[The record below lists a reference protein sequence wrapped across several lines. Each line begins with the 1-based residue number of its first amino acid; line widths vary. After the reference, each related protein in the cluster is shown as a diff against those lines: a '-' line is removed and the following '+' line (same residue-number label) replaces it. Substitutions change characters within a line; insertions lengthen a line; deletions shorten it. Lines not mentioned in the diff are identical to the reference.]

1 MIEVTLHDA
10 EVQRL
15 IERLTRR
22 LGNLTPVMHEI
33 GQRYE
38 RRVLENFEGSH
49 APDGTPWAR
58 LSAVTLMLA
67 LGRKKRLGKRG
78 LTKRGKAYLGN
89 KKPLIESG
97 RLRSR
102 IHYQAGAESVK
113 VGLSGIEY
121 AAIHQFGGKAGR
133 NRKVTIPARP
143 YLAMNTAGGLALADR
158 DRRMVVEVLRRHL
171 DEL

>member
-1 MIEVTLHDA
+1 MFKVVIKDE

-15 IERLTRR
+15 IEALSRK
-22 LGNLTPVMHEI
+22 LGNLAPAMHEI

-67 LGRKKRLGKRG
+67 MGKKKRMGKRG
-78 LTKRGKAYLGN
+78 ITKKGRAYLGN
-89 KKPLIESG
+89 KKPLIEEG
-97 RLRSR
+97 RMYER
-102 IHYQAGAESVK
+102 IHYQAGADAVK
-113 VGLSGIEY
+113 VGLTGIKY
-121 AAIHQFGGKAGR
+121 AAIHQFGGPAGR

-143 YLAMNTAGGLALADR
+143 YLAMNTAAGLALADR
-158 DRRMVVEVLRRHL
+158 DKRMVIEVLTRYL
-171 DEL
+171 DKL

>member
-1 MIEVTLHDA
+1 MIEVTLHDD

-15 IERLTRR
+15 IKRLMFRI
-22 LGNLTPVMHEI
+22 GNLTPAMHEI

-58 LSAVTLMLA
+58 LSAETLMLA
-67 LGRKKRLGKRG
+67 LGQKKRLGKRG

-97 RLRSR
+97 RMRSR
-102 IHYQAGAESVK
+102 IHYQAGRASVK

-158 DRRMVVEVLRRHL
+158 DRRMVIDVLYRHI
-171 DEL
+171 DNA